1 MTTRN
6 YEIMNML
13 GDRFFCENDTK
24 FQNEIKKVCEFRQ
37 QSKKSPKH
45 FAHDTDLSFSILNI
59 KRIYYSAEQD
69 TQQISAIFIF
79 YTVSHYIYLCLKKFK
94 RRGTRRQL
102 PPRA

>member
-24 FQNEIKKVCEFRQ
+24 FQNEIKKFANSG
-37 QSKKSPKH
+37 SKVKKAHKH

-69 TQQISAIFIF
+69 TQQILLGPK
-79 YTVSHYIYLCLKKFK
+79 VKN
-94 RRGTRRQL
+94 
-102 PPRA
+102 